1 MVGARDN
8 AQAAVLPCRL
18 PCLPMLMKRSLR
30 ELTRTFVA
38 GLLAALPLFAT
49 AAVFIWLGRLLYD
62 WLGPNSLVGQV
73 FVQLGIGL
81 SGSALLGYALGA
93 LIIVLGVFALGL
105 LVEAELQRG
114 LARLVNGVVRRIPL
128 VRNVYDLISRF
139 VDMLS
144 QREDDGLKS
153 MSPVWCS
160 FGGEGGVKVL
170 GLLSTP
176 DPIVLDGQRYRAV
189 LVGRQGLELHL
200 ALRQAV
206 LAQHFTQRAGRASRR
221 AGRHPQ
227 AEPVHLLEALE
238 SLFVHRRQLRQDFR
252 ALHGR
257 HRQRTHLAITR
268 QRQGLRDIVKN
279 HVNAPARQINM
290 RRRGTAIRDM
300 QHVHARHEF
309 EHLAREMHRGAG
321 PG

>member
-1 MVGARDN
+1 MGSRSRHIRTLQGAARCEADAVTLLTAKPSKPMPDHRPAGTLGARDN
-8 AQAAVLPCRL
+8 GRAAVLPCRL

-30 ELTRTFVA
+30 QLTRTFLT

-62 WLGPNSLVGQV
+62 WLGPRSLVGQV

-81 SGSALLGYALGA
+81 SDSALLGYALGA
-93 LIIVLGVFALGL
+93 LIIALVVFALGL

-114 LARLVNGVVRRIPL
+114 LARLVNGLVRRIPL

-144 QREDDGLKS
+144 QRDDDGLKS

-176 DPIVLDGQRYRAV
+176 DPVVLDGQRYLAV
-189 LVGRQGLELHL
+189 LVPTAPVPIGGGLLYVPESWVTPAEVGMDGLTSIYVSMGVTSN
-200 ALRQAV
+200 QV
-206 LAQHFTQRAGRASRR
+206 LGQR
-221 AGRHPQ
+221 HQP
-227 AEPVHLLEALE
+227 L
-238 SLFVHRRQLRQDFR
+238 
-252 ALHGR
+252 
-257 HRQRTHLAITR
+257 
-268 QRQGLRDIVKN
+268 
-279 HVNAPARQINM
+279 
-290 RRRGTAIRDM
+290 
-300 QHVHARHEF
+300 
-309 EHLAREMHRGAG
+309 
-321 PG
+321 

>member
-1 MVGARDN
+1 
-8 AQAAVLPCRL
+8 
-18 PCLPMLMKRSLR
+18 MLMKRSLR

-189 LVGRQGLELHL
+189 LVPTANMRAFDEVPTLLVPARACENRVFVAYANACGRESDTEYGGLSTL
-200 ALRQAV
+200 AGPLGTV
-206 LAQHFTQRAGRASRR
+206 LAQAGRDTALTVVRLSAQALDEARASSPLPQRR
-221 AGRHPQ
+221 TD
-227 AEPVHLLEALE
+227 LY
-238 SLFVHRRQLRQDFR
+238 
-252 ALHGR
+252 
-257 HRQRTHLAITR
+257 
-268 QRQGLRDIVKN
+268 
-279 HVNAPARQINM
+279 
-290 RRRGTAIRDM
+290 
-300 QHVHARHEF
+300 
-309 EHLAREMHRGAG
+309 
-321 PG
+321 